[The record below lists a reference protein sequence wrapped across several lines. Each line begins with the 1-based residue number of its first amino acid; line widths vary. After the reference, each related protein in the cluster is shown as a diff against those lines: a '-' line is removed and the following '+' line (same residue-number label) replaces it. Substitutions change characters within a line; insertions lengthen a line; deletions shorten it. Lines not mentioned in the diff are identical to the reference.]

1 MGATRLVLDS
11 CALSAL
17 AEEKSGVRRYLER
30 AIEEKTEIAV
40 PTVVIAESTTGS
52 ARDAALNN
60 VLRVLEPTM
69 VELSE
74 ELAREAG
81 ALRYRARRP
90 LRDTI
95 DAIIVATAD
104 ASAGSAILT
113 ADAGDM
119 AALAAVRRRS
129 PVLLLGHH

>member
-1 MGATRLVLDS
+1 
-11 CALSAL
+11 
-17 AEEKSGVRRYLER
+17 
-30 AIEEKTEIAV
+30 
-40 PTVVIAESTTGS
+40 
-52 ARDAALNN
+52 
-60 VLRVLEPTM
+60 M